1 MPMLHFDLDELLEDL
16 ISEEK
21 SKNQNSTDT
30 THKEK
35 NGGIGGE
42 VPQAQQPQGFATP
55 PNNSTEST
63 NSTTLVEKHTLEEHL
78 SDLTEE
84 EEALIDSLLSWV
96 STCLPGEEWTMPLD
110 WLPDSDELR
119 MAAEEEVRKR
129 NPALRIW
136 RTGKDKLVCK
146 AWFGPEPEPPQ
157 TRNRNT
163 SSYFRN
169 HHGKRI
175 DTMWSEAEGWCRW
188 DTLKHGYV
196 PDKKNHEKLKGT
208 GDSN

>member
-1 MPMLHFDLDELLEDL
+1 MPMLHFDLDELFEDL
-16 ISEEK
+16 IPEEK
-21 SKNQNSTDT
+21 SKKQNSTDT
-30 THKEK
+30 THKDK
-35 NGGIGGE
+35 FSRNSRE
-42 VPQAQQPQGFATP
+42 VPQAQKTQGVATL

-63 NSTTLVEKHTLEEHL
+63 NSTKLVEKHTLEDHL

-146 AWFGPEPEPPQ
+146 VWLGAEPPPY
-157 TRNRNT
+157 RRPPSKNRLRSSNT
-163 SSYFRN
+163 
-169 HHGKRI
+169 KRI
-175 DTMWSEAEGWCRW
+175 QTMWSEEHGWCSW
-188 DTLKHGYV
+188 DSTKQDYIPDPTL
-196 PDKKNHEKLKGT
+196 N
-208 GDSN
+208 

>member
-1 MPMLHFDLDELLEDL
+1 MPMLHFDLDELFEDL
-16 ISEEK
+16 IPEEK
-21 SKNQNSTDT
+21 SQKQNSTDT

-42 VPQAQQPQGFATP
+42 VPQAQKTRGFATP

-63 NSTTLVEKHTLEEHL
+63 QSTKLVEKHTLEEHL
-78 SDLTEE
+78 SDLTEQ
-84 EEALIDSLLSWV
+84 EEALIDSLFSWV

-119 MAAEEEVRKR
+119 VAAEEEVRKR

-146 AWFGPEPEPPQ
+146 VWVGAEPPPY
-157 TRNRNT
+157 RKPPPKNRLR
-163 SSYFRN
+163 SSDT
-169 HHGKRI
+169 KRI
-175 DTMWSEAEGWCRW
+175 QTMWSKEHGWCAW
-188 DTLKHGYV
+188 DSESEDYLPDPTL
-196 PDKKNHEKLKGT
+196 N
-208 GDSN
+208 

>member
-1 MPMLHFDLDELLEDL
+1 MPMLHFDLDELFEDL
-16 ISEEK
+16 IPEEK
-21 SKNQNSTDT
+21 SKKQNSTDT
-30 THKEK
+30 THKDK
-35 NGGIGGE
+35 FSRNGRE
-42 VPQAQQPQGFATP
+42 VPQAQKTQGLATL

-63 NSTTLVEKHTLEEHL
+63 HSTKLVEKHTLEDHL

-146 AWFGPEPEPPQ
+146 VWLGAEPPPY
-157 TRNRNT
+157 RRPPSKNRLRSSNT
-163 SSYFRN
+163 
-169 HHGKRI
+169 KRI
-175 DTMWSEAEGWCRW
+175 QTMWSEEHGWCSW
-188 DTLKHGYV
+188 DSESEDYLPNPTL
-196 PDKKNHEKLKGT
+196 N
-208 GDSN
+208 

>member
-1 MPMLHFDLDELLEDL
+1 MPMLHFDLDELFEDL
-16 ISEEK
+16 IPEEK
-21 SKNQNSTDT
+21 SKKQNSTDT
-30 THKEK
+30 THKDK
-35 NGGIGGE
+35 FSRNGRE
-42 VPQAQQPQGFATP
+42 VPQAQKTRGFATL

-63 NSTTLVEKHTLEEHL
+63 NSTKLVENSILEEHL

-96 STCLPGEEWTMPLD
+96 DTCLPGEEWTMPLD

-146 AWFGPEPEPPQ
+146 VWVGAEPPPY
-157 TRNRNT
+157 RKPPPKNHLRRSNT
-163 SSYFRN
+163 
-169 HHGKRI
+169 KRI
-175 DTMWSEAEGWCRW
+175 QTMWSGEHGWCAW
-188 DTLKHGYV
+188 DSESEDYL
-196 PDKKNHEKLKGT
+196 PDSILN
-208 GDSN
+208 

>member
-1 MPMLHFDLDELLEDL
+1 MPMLHFDLDELFEDL
-16 ISEEK
+16 IPEEK
-21 SKNQNSTDT
+21 SKKQNSTDT
-30 THKEK
+30 THKDK
-35 NGGIGGE
+35 FSRNGRE
-42 VPQAQQPQGFATP
+42 VPQAQKTRGFATL

-63 NSTTLVEKHTLEEHL
+63 HSTKLVEKHTLEDHL

-119 MAAEEEVRKR
+119 VAAEEEVRKR

-146 AWFGPEPEPPQ
+146 VWLGAEPPPY
-157 TRNRNT
+157 RRPPSKNRLRSSNT
-163 SSYFRN
+163 
-169 HHGKRI
+169 KRI
-175 DTMWSEAEGWCRW
+175 QTMWSEEHGWCSW
-188 DTLKHGYV
+188 DSESEDYLPNPTL
-196 PDKKNHEKLKGT
+196 N
-208 GDSN
+208 

>member
-1 MPMLHFDLDELLEDL
+1 MPMLHFDLDELFEDL
-16 ISEEK
+16 IPEEK
-21 SKNQNSTDT
+21 SKKQNSTDT

-42 VPQAQQPQGFATP
+42 VPQAQKPQSFATP

-96 STCLPGEEWTMPLD
+96 DTCLPGEEWTMPLD

-119 MAAEEEVRKR
+119 MVAEEIMRKR

-146 AWFGPEPEPPQ
+146 VWVGAEPPL
-157 TRNRNT
+157 TINGKT
-163 SSYFRN
+163 SSYFRYY
-169 HHGKRI
+169 HGKRI
-175 DTMWSEAEGWCRW
+175 DT
-188 DTLKHGYV
+188 V
-196 PDKKNHEKLKGT
+196 
-208 GDSN
+208 